1 MWNRGTVKRF
11 DDTSVAPVATWT
23 SRATSAATVQPKTHR
38 PRRRGTRQAA
48 RAIRPARALPTM
60 AIQAQSAWKRWRA
73 LIRRLQSYCSGS
85 RRACRGDTPR
95 PPGRALLLDDVE
107 GPQLA
112 GRAHRALGR
121 MRLVAVLEGGAV
133 DPVVEGLLRAPPG
146 VDEADVAPVAR
157 AQQLELLEAGHLRD
171 LTGPVGEALLE
182 LLHPLRRDR
191 DGIDADDAH
200 ERPPVSRVGILRST
214 SGSRN
219 IRRAWGT
226 PARTAASARSMTN
239 AVSERGMAP
248 STAILATTRRSSGP
262 RCSVRR
268 WMTRSTPGVPSRAA
282 QMAACTAGAAASPMR
297 RLLVSTASTKA
308 MQPSRA
314 PMARLPTAS
323 KRGFPVSSARPMPTR
338 AKARPSSAPVSSRRT
353 TGSSGTLAWRMNS
366 GHRRSPFSSRLSR
379 TAVRSEEV
387 SRAKA
392 TTSVPTAQGH
402 ESSSWGWRIFST
414 PSMTAKRPPA
424 VKRTT
429 ATTKLQKY
437 RSRPYPKGWAP
448 VAGLRARRP
457 PM

>member
-182 LLHPLRRDR
+182 LLHPLRRNR

-219 IRRAWGT
+219 IRRASGT
-226 PARTAASARSMTN
+226 SARTAASAR
-239 AVSERGMAP
+239 AMAP
-248 STAILATTRRSSGP
+248 STAILATTSRSSGP

-268 WMTRSTPGVPSRAA
+268 WITSSTPGVPSRAA
-282 QMAACTAGAAASPMR
+282 QMAAWTAGAAASPIR
-297 RLLVSTASTKA
+297 RLFVSTASTKA
-308 MQPSRA
+308 MQPSRT

-323 KRGFPVSSARPMPTR
+323 NRGFPVSSARPTPTR

-366 GHRRSPFSSRLSR
+366 GQASSPFSSRLSR
-379 TAVRSEEV
+379 IAVRREEA
-387 SRAKA
+387 SR
-392 TTSVPTAQGH
+392 
-402 ESSSWGWRIFST
+402 
-414 PSMTAKRPPA
+414 
-424 VKRTT
+424 
-429 ATTKLQKY
+429 
-437 RSRPYPKGWAP
+437 
-448 VAGLRARRP
+448 
-457 PM
+457 